1 MGDTRTQILKFVSG
15 PVEDAKGF
23 TINVYFFIFFWT
35 LLFFF
40 FFFYKPKIYGYGW
53 TVFLGVFMIFF
64 NIGMLY
70 INCF

>member
-40 FFFYKPKIYGYGW
+40 FFFISQRFMDMGGQCFW
-53 TVFLGVFMIFF
+53 EFL
-64 NIGMLY
+64 
-70 INCF
+70 